1 MEWLDNDLFALLG
14 VPVLI
19 FLGRLTDVTLG
30 TLRIIL
36 IGRGLRKVAPLVGF
50 LEVLVWLVVLTTV
63 MEHLDRPLNFIA
75 YAGGFAAGTYA
86 GMFVEGKIA
95 LGLVAVRVITEGDS
109 SDLLARLRE
118 ERFGATD
125 FAARGLQGRVRFIL
139 TILPRRDLD
148 RLIDLVRQLHPHAFV
163 TVSDVRDASEGYIVK
178 RPRSFTRRMVQSVRK

>member
-36 IGRGLRKVAPLVGF
+36 IGRGLRRVAPLVGF
-50 LEVLVWLVVLTTV
+50 VEVLVWLIVLTTV
-63 MEHLDRPLNFIA
+63 VEQLDRPLNFIA

-95 LGLVAVRVITEGDS
+95 LGLVAVRVITEGDA

-125 FAARGLQGRVRFIL
+125 FAARGLQGRVRLIL

-148 RLIDLVRQLHPHAFV
+148 RLVDLVRQLHPHAFV
-163 TVSDVRDASEGYIVK
+163 TVSDVRAASEGYIVQ
-178 RPRSFTRRMVQSVRK
+178 RPRSFTRRMAQSVRK

>member
-1 MEWLDNDLFALLG
+1 MDWLGSDLFGLAV

-36 IGRGLRKVAPLVGF
+36 IGRGMRKMAPLVGF
-50 LEVLVWLVVLTTV
+50 LEVLVWLLVLTTV
-63 MEHLDRPLNFIA
+63 IEHLDRPLNFIA
-75 YAGGFAAGTYA
+75 YAAGFAAGTYA
-86 GMFVEGKIA
+86 GMYVEGKIA
-95 LGLVAVRVITEGDS
+95 LGLVAVRVITEADC

-163 TVSDVRDASEGYIVK
+163 TVSDVRAASEGYIVK